1 MSDLTMFSYEGA
13 ELRTLTIDGEPWFSA
28 PDACQMLGLRDTT
41 SALKMVDNDD
51 KQRLRRSDTP
61 HFFGAFAPQVQ
72 SFSIVNES
80 GMYALIFQ
88 SRKAQARK
96 VKRWVTREVL
106 PQIRKR
112 GGYLT
117 PEAVEQTLTDPDFI
131 IRLATDLK
139 EERARRAEVE
149 EHARRIEPAARSWET
164 MAAAGGD
171 YSVAEAAKV
180 LSRDPAIRIGRNRLF
195 AFMHQLGWLFRTRGH
210 RAHWEASQHKAL
222 DTGRLVH
229 KISRPFLNERTGE
242 METPPP
248 TVRITHKGLHEL
260 HKHLGG
266 SADIKAVTA

>member
-1 MSDLTMFSYEGA
+1 MDS
-13 ELRTLTIDGEPWFSA
+13 TIQPFDFRGHEVRVLHGDDGEPRWVA
-28 PDACQMLGLRDTT
+28 ADVADVLGLGRTHDMVRGLDDDERGTDTI
-41 SALKMVDNDD
+41 
-51 KQRLRRSDTP
+51 RTP
-61 HFFGAFAPQVQ
+61 SGDQEMTT
-72 SFSIVNES
+72 ITES
-80 GMYALIFQ
+80 GLYSVILR
-88 SRKAQARK
+88 SRVPAARDF
-96 VKRWVTREVL
+96 KRWVTRDVL

-149 EHARRIEPAARSWET
+149 ERNRVIEPAARSWET

-180 LSRDPAIRIGRNRLF
+180 LSRDPDIRIGRNRLF

>member
-1 MSDLTMFSYEGA
+1 MKS
-13 ELRTLTIDGEPWFSA
+13 TIQPFDFRGHEVRVIQGDDGEPRWVAADVAKVLGFSEA
-28 PDACQMLGLRDTT
+28 SAMTRHLDDDEKGLSNWQTPGGEQQMITIT
-41 SALKMVDNDD
+41 
-51 KQRLRRSDTP
+51 
-61 HFFGAFAPQVQ
+61 
-72 SFSIVNES
+72 ES
-80 GMYALIFQ
+80 GLYSAILR
-88 SRKAQARK
+88 SRRPEAKDF
-96 VKRWVTREVL
+96 KRWVTREVL

-149 EHARRIEPAARSWET
+149 ERNRVIEPAARSWET

-195 AFMHQLGWLFRTRGH
+195 AYMHQLGWLFRTRGH

>member
-1 MSDLTMFSYEGA
+1 M
-13 ELRTLTIDGEPWFSA
+13 TIQPFDFRGHEVRVLQGDDGEPRWVA
-28 PDACQMLGLRDTT
+28 ADVADVLGLGRTHDMVRGLDDDERGTDTI
-41 SALKMVDNDD
+41 
-51 KQRLRRSDTP
+51 RTP
-61 HFFGAFAPQVQ
+61 SGDQEMTT
-72 SFSIVNES
+72 ITES
-80 GMYALIFQ
+80 GLYSVILR
-88 SRKAQARK
+88 SRVPAARDF
-96 VKRWVTREVL
+96 KRWVTREVL

-149 EHARRIEPAARSWET
+149 ERNRVIEPAARSWET

-195 AFMHQLGWLFRTRGH
+195 AYMHQLGWLFRTRGH

-242 METPPP
+242 METPPQ

>member
-1 MSDLTMFSYEGA
+1 M
-13 ELRTLTIDGEPWFSA
+13 TIQPFDFRGHEVRVLHGDDGEP
-28 PDACQMLGLRDTT
+28 
-41 SALKMVDNDD
+41 
-51 KQRLRRSDTP
+51 
-61 HFFGAFAPQVQ
+61 
-72 SFSIVNES
+72 
-80 GMYALIFQ
+80 
-88 SRKAQARK
+88 
-96 VKRWVTREVL
+96 RWVAADVAKVLGYRDATQVTRFVRARHKGAEKLCTPGGDQWMTVLTEAGLYAAIMKSRASLATEFQDWVTDDVL
-106 PQIRKR
+106 PSIRKR

-149 EHARRIEPAARSWET
+149 ERNRVIEPAARSWET

>member
-1 MSDLTMFSYEGA
+1 M
-13 ELRTLTIDGEPWFSA
+13 TIQLFDFRGREVRVIQGDDGEP
-28 PDACQMLGLRDTT
+28 
-41 SALKMVDNDD
+41 
-51 KQRLRRSDTP
+51 
-61 HFFGAFAPQVQ
+61 
-72 SFSIVNES
+72 
-80 GMYALIFQ
+80 
-88 SRKAQARK
+88 
-96 VKRWVTREVL
+96 RWVAADVAKVLGYRDATQVTRFVRDRHKGTEKLCTPGGDQRMTVLTEAGLYAAIMKSRAPLAADFQDWVTDEVL
-106 PQIRKR
+106 PAIRR
-112 GGYLT
+112 HGGYLT
-117 PEAVEQTLTDPDFI
+117 PAAAEQALTDPDFI

-180 LSRDPAIRIGRNRLF
+180 LSRDPDIRIGRNRLF
-195 AFMHQLGWLFRTRGH
+195 TYMHQLGWLFRTRGH

>member
-1 MSDLTMFSYEGA
+1 MDS
-13 ELRTLTIDGEPWFSA
+13 TIQLFDFRGHEVRVLHGDDGEPRWVAADVAEILGYSA
-28 PDACQMLGLRDTT
+28 TAAMT
-41 SALKMVDNDD
+41 
-51 KQRLRRSDTP
+51 RSLEEDEKGVQNLHTP
-61 HFFGAFAPQVQ
+61 GGEQELTV
-72 SFSIVNES
+72 ITES
-80 GMYALIFQ
+80 GLYAAVLK
-88 SRKAQARK
+88 SRRPEAVAFR
-96 VKRWVTREVL
+96 RWVTREVL

-149 EHARRIEPAARSWET
+149 ERNRVIEPAARSWET

-180 LSRDPAIRIGRNRLF
+180 LSRDPDIRIGRNRLF

>member
-1 MSDLTMFSYEGA
+1 MDSSIQPFDFRGHEVRIITDDA
-13 ELRTLTIDGEPWFSA
+13 GEPLFVLNDLCAALGIGNSRQVRA
-28 PDACQMLGLRDTT
+28 RLDADGVSQADVIDSMGRTQSST
-41 SALKMVDNDD
+41 VVD
-51 KQRLRRSDTP
+51 
-61 HFFGAFAPQVQ
+61 
-72 SFSIVNES
+72 ES
-80 GMYALIFQ
+80 GMYEVILRSDRPEAVDF
-88 SRKAQARK
+88 R
-96 VKRWVTREVL
+96 RWVTREVL

-149 EHARRIEPAARSWET
+149 ERNRVIEPAARSWET

-180 LSRDPAIRIGRNRLF
+180 LSRDPDIRIGRNRLF

>member
-1 MSDLTMFSYEGA
+1 MHS
-13 ELRTLTIDGEPWFSA
+13 TIQPFDFRGHEVRVLHGDDGEPRWVA
-28 PDACQMLGLRDTT
+28 ADVADVLGYRMASDMTRGLDDDEKGTQIVRTPSGDQSMTT
-41 SALKMVDNDD
+41 I
-51 KQRLRRSDTP
+51 T
-61 HFFGAFAPQVQ
+61 
-72 SFSIVNES
+72 ES
-80 GMYALIFQ
+80 GLYSVILR
-88 SRKAQARK
+88 SRVPAARDF
-96 VKRWVTREVL
+96 KRWVTREVL

-139 EERARRAEVE
+139 EERARRAEAE

-195 AFMHQLGWLFRTRGH
+195 AYMHQLGWLFRTRGH
-210 RAHWEASQHKAL
+210 RAHWEASQKKAL

>member
-1 MSDLTMFSYEGA
+1 MDSSIRLFDFRGHEVRVLHGD
-13 ELRTLTIDGEPWFSA
+13 DGEPRWVA
-28 PDACQMLGLRDTT
+28 ADVADVLGLGRTHDMVRGLDDDERGTDTI
-41 SALKMVDNDD
+41 
-51 KQRLRRSDTP
+51 RTP
-61 HFFGAFAPQVQ
+61 SGDQQ
-72 SFSIVNES
+72 MITITES
-80 GMYALIFQ
+80 GLYSVILR
-88 SRKAQARK
+88 SRVPAARDF
-96 VKRWVTREVL
+96 KRWVTREVL

-149 EHARRIEPAARSWET
+149 ERNRVIEPAARSWET

-180 LSRDPAIRIGRNRLF
+180 LSRDPDIRIGRNRLF
-195 AFMHQLGWLFRTRGH
+195 AYMHQLGWLFRTRGH